1 VLAARPAEQWPVP
14 GEVATSEALSQP
26 SAVASRRR
34 DLTPYLLIAPAALF
48 MLVFFAWPMLQSLVL
63 TVQDAQGGWSLT
75 PIQRMTSD
83 LQFWEAIRNTLLL
96 AVIIVPA
103 QAVLALVMALL
114 LMSGLRG
121 TGFFLYVWAIPLA
134 ISDLAAG
141 VVWLSIFTDR
151 GYVNSLLVNAGLS
164 EAGWAFL
171 SYEHTVSLF
180 LAVAL
185 AETWRATSLVM
196 VIVLAGLQMIPRD
209 LGEAAEVFGADSWQK
224 IRYVTLPLLRSSIQV
239 ALIIRTI
246 LAFQVFAVVVAL
258 AGRNLPVLAGEAYN
272 WQSTYRDSSVAA
284 AYALL
289 IMIFSLINTGFYLRA
304 LRVRDEQVG
313 LA

>member
-1 VLAARPAEQWPVP
+1 MV
-14 GEVATSEALSQP
+14 
-26 SAVASRRR
+26 
-34 DLTPYLLIAPAALF
+34 
-48 MLVFFAWPMLQSLVL
+48 VFFAWPMLQSLIL
-63 TVQDAQGGWSLT
+63 AVQDSQGTWSLS
-75 PIQRMTSD
+75 PIQRMTGD
-83 LQFWEAIRNTLLL
+83 IQFWEAFRNTVLL
-96 AVIIVPA
+96 AVIVVPA
-103 QAVLALVMALL
+103 QAILAIAMALL

-121 TGFFLYVWAIPLA
+121 TGALLYIWAIPLA

-151 GYVNSLLVNAGLS
+151 GYVNSLLVSTGLS
-164 EAGWAFL
+164 ESGFAFL
-171 SYEHTVSLF
+171 SYEHPVSLF

-209 LGEAAEVFGADSWQK
+209 LGEAAEVFGADSWQ
-224 IRYVTLPLLRSSIQV
+224 RLRFVTLPLLRSSIQV

-272 WQSTYRDSSVAA
+272 WQSGYRDSSVAA

-289 IMIFSLINTGFYLRA
+289 IMLFSLINTGFYLRA
-304 LRVRDEQVG
+304 LRIRDEQVG